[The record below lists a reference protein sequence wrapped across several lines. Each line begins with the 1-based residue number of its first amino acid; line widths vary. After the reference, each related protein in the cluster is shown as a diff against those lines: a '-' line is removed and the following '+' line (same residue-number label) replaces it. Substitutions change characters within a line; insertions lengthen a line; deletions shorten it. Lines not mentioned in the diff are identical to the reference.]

1 MYILESGEVL
11 KDFNTSRIQI
21 AFKFGILY
29 LINYT
34 SPTAI
39 WETFAAGFEIRI
51 CLTIGLFVHS
61 CDKLLLGSNVE
72 VLGFY

>member
-21 AFKFGILY
+21 ALKLGILH

-34 SPTAI
+34 SLTAT

-51 CLTIGLFVHS
+51 CLTIGLFVYS
-61 CDKLLLGSNVE
+61 CDKLLLGNVE